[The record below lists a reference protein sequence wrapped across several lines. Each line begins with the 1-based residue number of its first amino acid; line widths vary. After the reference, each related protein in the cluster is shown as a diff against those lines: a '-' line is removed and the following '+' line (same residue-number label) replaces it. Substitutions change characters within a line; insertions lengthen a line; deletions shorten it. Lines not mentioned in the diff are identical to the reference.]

1 MPFEHLRGTFTPLE
15 ETPPT
20 IPAVSI
26 QAQKAPGFEHLRGTF
41 TPLDLPPAPIGGA
54 APASSFSP
62 IHVGGTRVV
71 GRPLPGIPVH
81 ESRVTQAMSD
91 ADIKRES
98 TRFNR
103 RLALATIEGLT
114 MGWGDEAIGALGGL
128 IDTIEG
134 KGDFKDRYVL
144 RRDAVRSSLDA
155 LKQEHPNWALVA
167 EIGGSIPTFAAT
179 GGMGAA
185 RLIPQANVWTRFIFR
200 PMVAGGA
207 TGAVIG
213 AGKAQAEQEGKPVE
227 SPAPV
232 ETGGEIADI
241 GHVGEQAVE
250 HGVTSAVLGGGGGGL
265 MRLTG
270 EAGRLGARIARMLR
284 DPTKAAQLRV
294 TDALLAK
301 EPGLTM
307 EQAIQKARDYLA
319 AGGDEVAMLADYR
332 PGQGLARVVATPP
345 GEAQEIAHGALV
357 ARGEV
362 AGQRASE
369 RLKKTLMVREDYGQ
383 QMVEKA
389 MEKRATG
396 PLWET
401 FRASPVTVT
410 PELTR
415 LADIG
420 VIKDAMTR
428 AQRAVSNEMALS
440 GGVPPSN
447 ILESPEILHRAKIFL
462 EQKALILKRA
472 GKLQEKRLYDE
483 AAHRLGDELDIAVG
497 GTFKPAAAA
506 YAGPARIEAAL
517 EEGRKQIFQRKPHEI
532 LARMAKATPEEREAL
547 RLGAIERIGEG
558 QRTDLGSAV
567 GFIQTPERMKRLQAL
582 APSTKRKEWLKLIRD
597 REQEYTSTF
606 QRIFRGSKTAEIAA
620 EREVAERIPMETL
633 TQLARGGST
642 VSAAVNIIGKLN
654 AWSKMTNPKQ
664 RTEIAKIMFATG
676 DDAQVALNALEHAV
690 NNGMLSARN
699 AGRLASMVGRHAP
712 VIGSNVRNP

>member
-1 MPFEHLRGTFTPLE
+1 MALPFVLHTPLE
-15 ETPPT
+15 EPT
-20 IPAVSI
+20 GQGLEPT
-26 QAQKAPGFEHLRGTF
+26 AQPLRLH
-41 TPLDLPPAPIGGA
+41 TPLEEAPPEVTPSLSPTHVAGA
-54 APASSFSP
+54 
-62 IHVGGTRVV
+62 RVV

-81 ESRVTQAMSD
+81 ESRVTQSLSD

-134 KGDFKDRYVL
+134 KGDFKDRYIL
-144 RRDAVRSSLDA
+144 RRDAVRSSLDTF
-155 LKQEHPNWALVA
+155 KQEHPNWALGA

-207 TGAVIG
+207 SGAVIG

-227 SPAPV
+227 
-232 ETGGEIADI
+232 GEIADI

-250 HGVTSAVLGGGGGGL
+250 HGVTSAVLSGGL
-265 MRLTG
+265 GGTARLTG
-270 EAGRLGARIARMLR
+270 EAGRLGARITRMLR

-294 TDALLAK
+294 VDALLAK

-362 AGQRASE
+362 AGQRAQE

-389 MEKRATG
+389 LEKQATG
-396 PLWET
+396 PLFTTIRQTPWNPDPGVQTRIQQVLDLPLVKSFYQKAKNIVASRQASAAARGEPFTTTET
-401 FRASPVTVT
+401 
-410 PELTR
+410 
-415 LADIG
+415 G
-420 VIKDAMTR
+420 
-428 AQRAVSNEMALS
+428 
-440 GGVPPSN
+440 
-447 ILESPEILHRAKIFL
+447 ILHLTKSMLGERA
-462 EQKALILKRA
+462 R
-472 GKLQEKRLYDE
+472 KL
-483 AAHRLGDELDIAVG
+483 
-497 GTFKPAAAA
+497 FKPGGAQNTELAATYADAEKSLKWAINEATGGQYNTAMAA
-506 YAGPARIEAAL
+506 YASPARIEAAL

-532 LARMAKATPEEREAL
+532 TERIKKVGQKEREAI

-558 QRTDLGSAV
+558 QRTDLGSPV
-567 GFIQTPERMKRLQAL
+567 SFISSPERLKRLQAL
-582 APSTKRKEWLKLIRD
+582 SLGKRRQEMLKLIRD
-597 REQEYTSTF
+597 REQEYSSTF
-606 QRIFRGSKTAEIAA
+606 QRIFRGSKTAEIGA
-620 EREVAERIPMETL
+620 EREVAERIPVETL
-633 TQLARGGST
+633 SNLARGNV

-676 DDAQVALNALEHAV
+676 DDARAALDALEHAV